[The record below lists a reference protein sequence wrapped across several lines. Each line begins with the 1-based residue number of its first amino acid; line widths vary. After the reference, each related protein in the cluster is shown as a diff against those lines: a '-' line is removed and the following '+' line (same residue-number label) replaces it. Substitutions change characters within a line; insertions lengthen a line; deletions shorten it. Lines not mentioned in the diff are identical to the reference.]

1 MIYKAFFDLD
11 NLKEE
16 YSKLQKEVDDPNFWK
31 DLDKAKTTNKY
42 LSEIANKISLI
53 TSLNKDMADVNAYFE
68 LIKEEKDKSL
78 FDEIDLL
85 LEKIDTQISSFERR
99 LLYSGKYDDLPA
111 ILEFHP
117 GAGGTEAH
125 DWASMLYRMYSRY
138 ASDNGYKLKVI
149 DMLVGEE
156 AGISSATIIISGKYA
171 YGNLKSEKG
180 VHRLIRNS
188 PFDADGARHTSFA
201 SVNVIP
207 EIDNT
212 INIDINPADLKVDT
226 FHSSGAGGQ
235 NVNKTESAVRITH
248 IPSGIV
254 VSCQIERDQLANKE
268 TCMAMLKSKLFQIEL
283 KKQEDELN
291 KIVGEKKDISFS
303 SQIRTYVFS
312 PYTLVKDH
320 RTDYSENDVKKV
332 MDGSIQGFI
341 DSYLHYLYKNKGD

>member
-42 LSEIANKISLI
+42 LSEISNKISLI

-68 LIKEEKDKSL
+68 LIKEEKDESL

-254 VSCQIERDQLANKE
+254 VSRQIERDQLANKE

-341 DSYLHYLYKNKGD
+341 DSYLHYLYKNKGE

>member
-31 DLDKAKTTNKY
+31 DLDKAKTINKY
-42 LSEIANKISLI
+42 LSEISNKISLI
-53 TSLNKDMADVNAYFE
+53 TSLNKDMVDVNAYFE
-68 LIKEEKDKSL
+68 LIKEEKDESL

-341 DSYLHYLYKNKGD
+341 DSYLHYLYKNKGE

>member
-42 LSEIANKISLI
+42 LSEISNKISLI

-68 LIKEEKDKSL
+68 LIKEEKDESL
-78 FDEIDLL
+78 LDEIDSLL
-85 LEKIDTQISSFERR
+85 SKIDTQISSFERR

-212 INIDINPADLKVDT
+212 INIDINPADLKIDT

-268 TCMAMLKSKLFQIEL
+268 TCMAMIKSKLFQIEL

-341 DSYLHYLYKNKGD
+341 DSYLHYLYKNKGE

>member
-68 LIKEEKDKSL
+68 LIKEEKDESL

-156 AGISSATIIISGKYA
+156 AGISSATVIISAKYA

-180 VHRLIRNS
+180 
-188 PFDADGARHTSFA
+188 FQYFKE
-201 SVNVIP
+201 VIMLFLDNKSHFIERFP
-207 EIDNT
+207 EIEKKYV
-212 INIDINPADLKVDT
+212 INNFELRCKRCYTLPFFSINSQK
-226 FHSSGAGGQ
+226 Q
-235 NVNKTESAVRITH
+235 I
-248 IPSGIV
+248 IV
-254 VSCQIERDQLANKE
+254 TYKCGH
-268 TCMAMLKSKLFQIEL
+268 L
-283 KKQEDELN
+283 KK
-291 KIVGEKKDISFS
+291 
-303 SQIRTYVFS
+303 
-312 PYTLVKDH
+312 
-320 RTDYSENDVKKV
+320 
-332 MDGSIQGFI
+332 
-341 DSYLHYLYKNKGD
+341 KGI